1 MRLIEAEELKHLLNN
16 SKYYGTKAGNAFAD
30 MITECNTIEVRK
42 KGKWIES
49 NDTIIRGTCSC
60 CGWLAITAETDV
72 AGMPFCP
79 NCGAAMGGYE
89 AAKKLCPRCHSLYLQ
104 ASTQCPACGW
114 KEEERT

>member
-30 MITECNTIEVRK
+30 MINECNTIEVRK
-42 KGKWIES
+42 TGKWIES
-49 NDTIIRGTCSC
+49 NDAIIGDTCSC

-114 KEEERT
+114 LEH